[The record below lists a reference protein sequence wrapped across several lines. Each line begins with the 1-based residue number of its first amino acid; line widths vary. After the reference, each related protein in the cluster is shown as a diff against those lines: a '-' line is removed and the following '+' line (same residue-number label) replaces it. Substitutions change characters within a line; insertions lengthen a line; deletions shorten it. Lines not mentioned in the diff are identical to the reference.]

1 MATMKWRNQ
10 ETGIFKGL
18 IGYNAALDSVLNG
31 HLENSTKGQA
41 VTVR

>member
-18 IGYNAALDSVLNG
+18 IGYNAALNSVLNG
-31 HLENSTKGQA
+31 HLEIQQKDRQ
-41 VTVR
+41 